1 MVASGDSEK
10 PAEVRFIADA
20 MLGSLA
26 RWMRVLGCDVEYS
39 PTLDDAGVVE
49 SGVSGDRIILTRDT
63 GLIKRRKARGR
74 CFFIESDHIADQLRQ
89 VAERFSL
96 PVRTAL
102 IRCLRCNTPLESAAR
117 ADVAGKVPRY
127 VLETQDEFASC
138 PSCGR
143 VYWPGTHRQRMEEDL
158 ARMLGKGKG

>member
-1 MVASGDSEK
+1 MSEGR
-10 PAEVRFIADA
+10 EETRFIADA

-26 RWMRVLGCDVEYS
+26 RWMRALGCDVEYS

-49 SGVSGDRIILTRDT
+49 RGVREDRVILTRDT

-74 CFFIESDHIADQLRQ
+74 CFFIESDHVADQLRQ
-89 VAERFSL
+89 VVGRFSL
-96 PVRTAL
+96 SVRTAL
-102 IRCLRCNTPLESAAR
+102 IRCLRGNSMLER
-117 ADVAGKVPRY
+117 AEKGSVLDKVPPY
-127 VLETQDEFASC
+127 VFKTQDGFSIC

-158 ARMLGKGKG
+158 ARLLGKEKG

>member
-1 MVASGDSEK
+1 MSEGR
-10 PAEVRFIADA
+10 EETRFIADA

-26 RWMRVLGCDVEYS
+26 RWMRALGCDVEYS

-49 SGVSGDRIILTRDT
+49 RGVREDRVILTRDT

-74 CFFIESDHIADQLRQ
+74 CFFIESDHVADQLRQ
-89 VAERFSL
+89 VVGRFSL
-96 PVRTAL
+96 SVRTAL
-102 IRCLRCNTPLESAAR
+102 IRCLRCNSMLER
-117 ADVAGKVPRY
+117 AEKGSVLDKVPPY
-127 VLETQDEFASC
+127 VFKTQDGFSIC

-158 ARMLGKGKG
+158 ARLLGKEKG

>member
-1 MVASGDSEK
+1 MSEGR
-10 PAEVRFIADA
+10 EETRFIADA

-49 SGVSGDRIILTRDT
+49 RGVREDRVILTRDT

-74 CFFIESDHIADQLRQ
+74 CFFIESDHVADQLRQ
-89 VAERFSL
+89 VVGRFSL
-96 PVRTAL
+96 SVRTAL
-102 IRCLRCNTPLESAAR
+102 IRCLRCNCMLER
-117 ADVAGKVPRY
+117 AGKGSVPDKVPPY
-127 VLETQDEFASC
+127 VFKTQDEFSIC

-158 ARMLGKGKG
+158 ARLLGKEKG